1 MFNLFEPKTKRK
13 YARIVETYDRM
24 YGIEVLETTWAGS
37 HWEPLDDVFYEEI
50 DIARRVADEIE
61 EARKKGEVL
70 RVVE

>member
-1 MFNLFEPKTKRK
+1 MFNIFEPKTKRK
-13 YARIVETYDRM
+13 YARIIETYDRM

-37 HWEPLDDVFYEEI
+37 SWELLDEVLYE
-50 DIARRVADEIE
+50 DIEKARRVADSIE